1 VDSEHSAIFQ
11 VLQGQQREALK
22 RIILTA
28 SGGPFRDLPQE
39 AMGRITGR
47 EALNHPKW
55 KMGPKISVDSATLM
69 NKGLEVIEAQ
79 WLFGVSLDQVVVYI
93 HPQSIIHSMVEYQDG
108 SILAQMGN
116 PDMMIPIAYALAYP
130 NRLPLNQTSLDLIG
144 LSGLTFF
151 QPDLERF
158 PCLRLALEGGRM
170 GGSMPTVINAANEV
184 AVFSFLAG
192 GLPFQGIPAVIED
205 TMGKHQ
211 HFFPIGLEEILA
223 VDAWARKQ
231 ARAWIAEHKVV

>member
-1 VDSEHSAIFQ
+1 
-11 VLQGQQREALK
+11 
-22 RIILTA
+22 
-28 SGGPFRDLPQE
+28 
-39 AMGRITGR
+39 
-47 EALNHPKW
+47 
-55 KMGPKISVDSATLM
+55 
-69 NKGLEVIEAQ
+69 
-79 WLFGVSLDQVVVYI
+79 
-93 HPQSIIHSMVEYQDG
+93 
-108 SILAQMGN
+108 
-116 PDMMIPIAYALAYP
+116 
-130 NRLPLNQTSLDLIG
+130 LIG